1 MVSPGKKKRKKITA
15 IVFFSLIYFVHNLL
29 RDYPSKGRDCLAL
42 NIEGR
47 KYTPSPSSPK
57 KSLIRQ
63 I

>member
-15 IVFFSLIYFVHNLL
+15 IVFFSLLYFLHNLL
-29 RDYPSKGRDCLAL
+29 RDYPSKGSDCLAL
-42 NIEGR
+42 NIKGR
-47 KYTPSPSSPK
+47 RYSPLASSPK

>member
-1 MVSPGKKKRKKITA
+1 MVSPGKKNKKITA
-15 IVFFSLIYFVHNLL
+15 IVFFSLLHFLHNLL
-29 RDYPSKGRDCLAL
+29 RDYPSKGPDCLAL

-47 KYTPSPSSPK
+47 RYTHSPSFPK